1 MSALSL
7 VLTAV
12 ILWGPTLLFLTALV
26 PLQPEQPAL
35 HLVTA
40 TGLMLLIGRVLRILL
55 FIPLAPAAEGR
66 HRIVPRYPSAAVL
79 AGAMGTGLWL
89 YAFWATHEGW
99 VPQAWLAVFVGLG
112 SWVTARRYRRL
123 RLWEG
128 WLAMEGDRLV
138 VHTPDLAYRVS
149 LGATRAFRRKADGS
163 VLIVTP
169 QRVNDTLIVPRD
181 AQGRYWVDGAEG
193 LIGQIE
199 GFVDIQEVKSLLVL
213 PQGDP

>member
-1 MSALSL
+1 MTEPASAPPPSPETLNLLGTSL
-7 VLTAV
+7 
-12 ILWGPTLLFLTALV
+12 GALIRR
-26 PLQPEQPAL
+26 P
-35 HLVTA
+35 
-40 TGLMLLIGRVLRILL
+40 
-55 FIPLAPAAEGR
+55 PLAVPPVTSIRAAAQAMRE
-66 HRIVPRYPSAAVL
+66 
-79 AGAMGTGLWL
+79 AGASSVML
-89 YAFWATHEGW
+89 
-99 VPQAWLAVFVGLG
+99 
-112 SWVTARRYRRL
+112 
-123 RLWEG
+123 
-128 WLAMEGDRLV
+128 MEGDRLV